1 LFRDTKKLTVFLRL
15 ERDGGINIDR
25 MGYRRRVSVLFGK
38 ENMKH
43 FSKHLSGICL
53 GLTLFFS
60 AVPGHGQDS
69 DRVRVAIPF
78 NFSVGDKQL
87 KAGDYVIESL
97 PDKRALIL
105 RSRSGDVQQIAF
117 TVPIET
123 KSTGTHEHLLFHHD
137 GDQYFL
143 SQVWFSGDENARE
156 LIPVVHEKSMAK
168 GRPAGDQA
176 IVGQ

>member
-1 LFRDTKKLTVFLRL
+1 
-15 ERDGGINIDR
+15 
-25 MGYRRRVSVLFGK
+25 
-38 ENMKH
+38 MKH
-43 FSKHLSGICL
+43 FSQYLSGLCL

-60 AVPGHGQDS
+60 AVPGHAQDS
-69 DRVRVAIPF
+69 DRVNVAIPF

-143 SQVWFSGDENARE
+143 SQVWFRGDEDGRE
-156 LIPVVHEKSMAK
+156 LSLGVHQQRMAK
-168 GRPAGDQA
+168 SRPVSDQA

>member
-1 LFRDTKKLTVFLRL
+1 
-15 ERDGGINIDR
+15 
-25 MGYRRRVSVLFGK
+25 
-38 ENMKH
+38 MKH
-43 FSKHLSGICL
+43 FSKHLTGLCL
-53 GLTLFFS
+53 GLTLVLS
-60 AVPGHGQDS
+60 ALPSRAARFGSSKRSNTIQL
-69 DRVRVAIPF
+69 
-78 NFSVGDKQL
+78 VGDKQL

-143 SQVWFSGDENARE
+143 SQVWFSGDEDARE

-168 GRPAGDQA
+168 GRPVGDQA

>member
-1 LFRDTKKLTVFLRL
+1 
-15 ERDGGINIDR
+15 
-25 MGYRRRVSVLFGK
+25 
-38 ENMKH
+38 MKY
-43 FSKHLSGICL
+43 FSKHLSGLCL

-60 AVPGHGQDS
+60 AAPGHAQDS
-69 DRVRVAIPF
+69 DRVNVAIPF

-97 PDKRALIL
+97 LDKRALVL

-123 KSTGTHEHLLFHHD
+123 NRTGNHEHLLFHRD
-137 GDQYFL
+137 GDQYSL
-143 SQVWFSGDENARE
+143 SQIWLSGDEDARE
-156 LIPVVHEKSMAK
+156 LIPVVHEKSIAK
-168 GRPAGDQA
+168 SRSAGDQA